1 MIEFGFKVVM
11 DPDWRLIEFG
21 FKVVLSGLKTYL
33 IRIEELIYPD
43 WSFDKSGKIVMI
55 DPDGNL
61 DIDRDW
67 IHDKSG

>member
-1 MIEFGFKVVM
+1 MIEFWFKVVM

-21 FKVVLSGLKTYL
+21 FKVVLSGLKSYL

-43 WSFDKSGKIVMI
+43 WSFDKFGKIVMI
-55 DPDGNL
+55 DPDWNL
-61 DIDRDW
+61 DIDRYW